1 MSHKQLNARQ
11 IRQIELI
18 KDYDCIIDYYPRKA
32 NVVVNVLSRK
42 NKIMI
47 ISVLAED
54 KKELLELTKYEVQL
68 SMRVWGSLQQN

>member
-54 KKELLELTKYEVQL
+54 KKELLELTKYGVQL
-68 SMRVWGSLQQN
+68 SMGVRGSVQQN

>member
-11 IRQIELI
+11 IRWIELI

-32 NVVVNVLSRK
+32 NMVVNVLSRK

-54 KKELLELTKYEVQL
+54 KKELLELTKYGVQL
-68 SMRVWGSLQQN
+68 SMGVRGSLQQN